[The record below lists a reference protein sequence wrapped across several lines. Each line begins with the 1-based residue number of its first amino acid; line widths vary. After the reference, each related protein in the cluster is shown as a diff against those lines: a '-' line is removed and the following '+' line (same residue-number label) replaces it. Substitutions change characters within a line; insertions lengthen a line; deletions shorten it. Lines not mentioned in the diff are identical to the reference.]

1 MNKFM
6 VITDSTS
13 DLYKELRDKYNIDY
27 LKKSFNDGNKQYDA
41 DIDFTN
47 ITAKEFYDAMRSG
60 VVFKTSQV
68 QMTEIGSKLN
78 KYMAAG
84 FDILYV
90 ACSSQLT
97 GSCNFVRLNAPD
109 LLDRYPDRRIIC
121 FDSLRSTGA
130 EGLIAIRA
138 SQLADEGKTVDEA
151 YKILNEEK
159 LNYNTYCTVDSLEW
173 LKKAGRVKSSRAFFG
188 NLLSVKPIIIADA
201 AGNNYA
207 FTKVKGRQNSLNFIV
222 SEIKARIFNPSENV
236 VFLEHADDL
245 ETANLM
251 KKKIEEEINPKEII
265 VTNIGPII
273 GATVGPNSIIVSF
286 YGEKVTINQ

>member
-13 DLYKELRDKYNIDY
+13 DLDMKLRNKYNIDY
-27 LKKSFNDGNKQYDA
+27 LMMSFNDGNKQYDA

-47 ITAKEFYDAMRSG
+47 FSAKDFYNAMRKG
-60 VVFKTSQV
+60 TTFKTSQV
-68 QMTEIGSKLN
+68 QMTEIGFKFN
-78 KYMAAG
+78 KYLAAG
-84 FDILYV
+84 LDILYV

-121 FDSLRSTGA
+121 FDTLRSTGA

-138 SQLADEGKTVDEA
+138 SLLADEGKTVDEA

-159 LNYNTYCTVDSLEW
+159 LKYNTYCTVDSLEW
-173 LKKAGRVKSSRAFFG
+173 LKKAGRIKSSRAFFG

-201 AGNNYA
+201 AGNNFA

-222 SEIKARIFNPSENV
+222 SEVKTRMTNPSENIII
-236 VFLEHADDL
+236 LEHADDI
-245 ETANLM
+245 ETVNIM
-251 KKKIEEEINPKEII
+251 KKKLEEEVNPKEII